1 MSVGACASR
10 GAGWS
15 RINSLTCTASDDIES
30 ITVAAKKPNPLAEA
44 NETEPATTTEASP
57 SFEDSVRRLG
67 DIVERLEAGD
77 LPLEESLALFEQG
90 VRLSRDAQ
98 ARLDAAEKRVEQL
111 LGFDEN
117 GRPLVS
123 PVDPE

>member
-1 MSVGACASR
+1 M
-10 GAGWS
+10 
-15 RINSLTCTASDDIES
+15 
-30 ITVAAKKPNPLAEA
+30 AAKRVSGPDEA
-44 NETEPATTTEASP
+44 QAPESEATENAP
-57 SFEDSVRRLG
+57 SFEQAVQRLG
-67 DIVERLEAGD
+67 EIVERLETGD

-117 GRPLVS
+117 GRPLVT

>member
-1 MSVGACASR
+1 M
-10 GAGWS
+10 
-15 RINSLTCTASDDIES
+15 
-30 ITVAAKKPNPLAEA
+30 PND
-44 NETEPATTTEASP
+44 ASP
-57 SFEDSVRRLG
+57 NFEDSVRRLG
-67 DIVERLEAGD
+67 EIVEKLEAGD

-123 PVDPE
+123 PVDTE